1 MIDQRSNLPGAGK
14 PQITP
19 DMLRNS
25 KNVVCECGG
34 MIFTEKLF
42 FKTISAIISPSGK
55 EEVAPMPIIVCEN
68 CGGVPSAFDQQN
80 ILPKE
85 IKAKAL
91 EFTEGVDVSS
101 LMEVSEKGALI
112 KGDLEVEGN
121 IYATEDVKIG
131 TKEDWK
137 TGQYSGKSEE
147 KK

>member
-1 MIDQRSNLPGAGK
+1 MMDPNLGKPTAGK

-55 EEVAPMPIIVCEN
+55 QEVAPMPIIVCEN

-80 ILPKE
+80 ILPDE
-85 IKAKAL
+85 IKAKPLTLTIGTDA
-91 EFTEGVDVSS
+91 TT
-101 LMEVSEKGALI
+101 LMEVGEDGAHI
-112 KGDLEVEGN
+112 KGDLHVDGAVYAGDDVYAMTKEEVEKN
-121 IYATEDVKIG
+121 KAE
-131 TKEDWK
+131 
-137 TGQYSGKSEE
+137 
-147 KK
+147 